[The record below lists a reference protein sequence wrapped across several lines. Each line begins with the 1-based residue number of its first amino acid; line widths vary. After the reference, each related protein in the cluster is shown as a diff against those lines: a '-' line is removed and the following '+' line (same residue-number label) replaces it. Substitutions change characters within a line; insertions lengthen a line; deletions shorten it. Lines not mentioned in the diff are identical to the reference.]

1 MSKVTIQGDA
11 SGTGIFTI
19 ASPNSNT
26 DRTLTLPDEAGTV
39 LTTAGVPASAMPA
52 GSVLQVVS
60 GFKNNTFSAAAGSHV
75 DITGLAA
82 SITPLNAS
90 NKIFIIVSIGAVSV
104 NDAAAFTAR
113 LLRGTTEIA
122 QPDVGSSDPRDG
134 VFNFYN
140 ATLTGITVGASINF
154 LDSPATTSSTTY
166 KVNGYCN
173 AGTFYIN
180 RLAVDSDWQSTS
192 SITLMEIA
200 A

>member
-1 MSKVTIQGDA
+1 MSKVTIAGDVN
-11 SGTGIFTI
+11 GTGVFTI
-19 ASPNSNT
+19 AAPNGNT
-26 DRTLTLPDEAGTV
+26 NRTLTLPDEAGTV

-52 GSVLQVVS
+52 GSVIQVVS
-60 GFKNNTFSAAAGSHV
+60 AFKNNTFSAAAGSHV

-90 NKIFIIVSIGAVSV
+90 NKIFIIVSIGALGV
-104 NDAAAFTAR
+104 NANGAFTAR

-134 VFNFYN
+134 FFNFYHAN
-140 ATLTGITVGASINF
+140 ATGITVGASIHF
-154 LDSPATTSSTTY
+154 LDFPATTSSTTY
-166 KVNGYCN
+166 KVSGYCN

-180 RLAVDSDWQSTS
+180 RLAGDSDWQSTS